1 MNIFSYSKIVANI
14 VGHVK
19 KWARFQAPMNCIKN
33 ILFVCTGN
41 ICRSPFAGAL
51 ANKLLHESVCVETAG
66 LCALPDN
73 DVTAM
78 AARVAGEYAIDLT
91 DHKAKMVSKELL
103 AWSDLVL
110 VMEKSHKQE
119 LLESFP
125 ETNGKITLLR
135 HFARYGSKTR
145 GIADPYGLRYESY
158 RFCFLDIHDAIL
170 GLTEYL
176 SSKEK
181 AF

>member
-1 MNIFSYSKIVANI
+1 MKGRI
-14 VGHVK
+14 
-19 KWARFQAPMNCIKN
+19 QN

-51 ANKLLHESVCVETAG
+51 TNKLLQGSGLEGVCANTAG
-66 LCALPDN
+66 LCVLPDN
-73 DVTAM
+73 AATAM
-78 AARVAGEYAIDLT
+78 AARVASEYAIDLS

-103 AWSDLVL
+103 AWCDLVL

-119 LLESFP
+119 ILESFP
-125 ETNGKITLLR
+125 EASGKTLLLR
-135 HFARYGSKTR
+135 HFARCGSRTR

-158 RFCFLDIHDAIL
+158 RFCFLDIHDAIS
-170 GLTEYL
+170 GLAEYL
-176 SSKEK
+176 NSEEK